1 MKRLMVWVL
10 AVAALNA
17 CQQKPGLQIGD
28 AMPSVALTDFSGNPA
43 ELPGDLKGKVLLVR
57 FWALDCDFCSKD
69 ILFGLE
75 TMYQK
80 YKKLGFV
87 PVLINECRVKAG
99 DERLKQFAPLT
110 YPLLTDPYGMVAKR
124 FGVIALPTTFIFDE
138 KGILRDKITGEAGID
153 EFEKRFTT
161 VLHKEEFYDSAF

>member
-1 MKRLMVWVL
+1 
-10 AVAALNA
+10 
-17 CQQKPGLQIGD
+17 
-28 AMPSVALTDFSGNPA
+28 
-43 ELPGDLKGKVLLVR
+43 
-57 FWALDCDFCSKD
+57 
-69 ILFGLE
+69 
-75 TMYQK
+75 
-80 YKKLGFV
+80 
-87 PVLINECRVKAG
+87 
-99 DERLKQFAPLT
+99 FAPLT